1 MNKSAVLSG
10 IGLFLLVILLILC
23 INSATSIF
31 SLTILSI
38 VTFALV
44 LFLLLN
50 GPLWLSH
57 KFETFNHGTQASQ
70 GLVKFAEISSRVLGT
85 IGMLFW
91 LFIFGQGSLLNAA
104 LLGLILILGT
114 FLLLNGPIRLVSHT
128 TVFAH
133 GQQTPAGFQIALT
146 WIFRITGALSII
158 IFFCLVIWLQ
168 LSGI

>member
-1 MNKSAVLSG
+1 MKKSAVLSG
-10 IGLFLLVILLILC
+10 MGLFLLLILLILC
-23 INSATSIF
+23 INSATNIF

-38 VTFALV
+38 VTFALA

-50 GPLWLSH
+50 GPLWLSR
-57 KFETFNHGTQASQ
+57 KLKIFNRGSQSPVWLVSAIKILSIISGIAGLALWLMVASQ
-70 GLVKFAEISSRVLGT
+70 G
-85 IGMLFW
+85 
-91 LFIFGQGSLLNAA
+91 SLSNAV

-114 FLLLNGPIRLVSHT
+114 FLLLNGPIRLVSRT
-128 TVFAH
+128 TIFAH
-133 GQQTPAGFQIALT
+133 GRQAPAGFQIALT